1 MSYGERR
8 PAFFSEESYFD
19 SAEAVWIDPEAEN
32 VPFGAEA
39 VAVSYEGIDE
49 EIAERAERDRNGSGR
64 KPRPFPA
71 GLARAT
77 EHTWRE
83 QDVVVLGA
91 AKPEPP
97 EISGVFYPGRRHDV
111 SGEAEAGKSWL
122 ALAVGAD
129 EMRQRRGV
137 VWIDADDMGPSAVL
151 ERLRGLG
158 LDDETIRA
166 YFAYL
171 RPAEPVSEEAI
182 GHVQRLIVELTCRL
196 VVFDAFNPSLALHG
210 YDPNSSRDVEDFLRS
225 VVDPFCRMGAAVVL
239 PDHVVKQ
246 RELRGKYAYGSER
259 KQTGVDV
266 HIGLSAIEPF
276 GRGKTGRAKL
286 TVHKDRPGFLERPS
300 PGLFVLESDAAGSCS
315 WRIESDH
322 SVSEEGAFRPTG
334 YMEKVSRY
342 LELHE
347 EQPSRNQIESDVIGK
362 AEYVRLAIDT
372 LVSEGYAIEFA
383 GANRARLVKLER
395 AFREGDE

>member
-19 SAEAVWIDPEAEN
+19 SAQAVWIDPEAEKI
-32 VPFGAEA
+32 PFGAEA
-39 VAVSYEGIDE
+39 VMVSYEGIDE
-49 EIAERAERDRNGSGR
+49 EIAERAERDHNGR
-64 KPRPFPA
+64 KPRPLPA
-71 GLARAT
+71 ELERGR

-83 QDVVVLGA
+83 QDVVVLGT
-91 AKPEPP
+91 AKPAPP

-122 ALAVGAD
+122 TLAVGAD

-158 LDDETIRA
+158 LDDETISA

-171 RPAEPVSEEAI
+171 RPAEPVSEGAI
-182 GHVQRLIVELTCRL
+182 GHVQRLIVELSCRL
-196 VVFDAFNPSLALHG
+196 VVFHAFNPSLALHG
-210 YDPNSSRDVEDFLRS
+210 YDPNSSRDVEDFFRT

-239 PDHVVKQ
+239 PDHVVKN

-276 GRGKTGRAKL
+276 GRGKTGKAKL

-300 PGLFVLESDAAGSCS
+300 PGLFVLESDAEGRCS
-315 WRIESDH
+315 WRIEADRSI
-322 SVSEEGAFRPTG
+322 SEEGAFRPTG

-342 LELHE
+342 LELHDE
-347 EQPSRNQIESDVIGK
+347 PPSRNQIESDVIGK

-372 LVSEGYAIEFA
+372 LVSEGHAVEFA